1 MMEEIII
8 NKGRLKND
16 EITEVIDKARI
27 ILRNKKTK
35 EIILTRFNRVYF
47 LPGGK
52 IEDKE
57 KVLNTIIR
65 EVKEETNIDVTLD
78 SDEPFIKVK
87 HYLRD
92 YVLPDNTVNNRLVN
106 TYYFTGYTDSED
118 IEYFNL
124 TKLEKH
130 DNLRAFF
137 ISKEEAVE
145 LLTGYNKENRKA
157 EYLALETLKV
167 LENYKK

>member
-1 MMEEIII
+1 MEEIII

-65 EVKEETNIDVTLD
+65 EVKEETNIDIHIIEEYRYE
-78 SDEPFIKVK
+78 S
-87 HYLRD
+87 HYSPKEN
-92 YVLPDNTVNNRLVN
+92 VEKTVVFFLAKNK
-106 TYYFTGYTDSED
+106 SE
-118 IEYFNL
+118 
-124 TKLEKH
+124 KLEKQDAEIANIGWFSYKEALDIITY
-130 DNLRAFF
+130 DNA
-137 ISKEEAVE
+137 KE
-145 LLTGYNKENRKA
+145 L
-157 EYLALETLKV
+157 
-167 LENYKK
+167 YKKAYNDYINKVK